1 MKKLGRKICFRYA
14 ADAVRTRMYRN
25 YRQLRDGWTKNLVL
39 LFPNPGGLAMKSLIL
54 GAAPWTA
61 LALLPVVRSW
71 WWAAIVVAAFISLT
85 LRIRPANFTW
95 NMEILGGFF
104 GMPMFA
110 YLLLR
115 SKRAHA
121 THRVPWKGR
130 NYTGSIDNR
139 PHGKIAPPNPTTA
152 GRLS

>member
-1 MKKLGRKICFRYA
+1 
-14 ADAVRTRMYRN
+14 MYRN

-39 LFPNPGGLAMKSLIL
+39 LFPRPGWLAAK
-54 GAAPWTA
+54 T
-61 LALLPVVRSW
+61 LLLWAISWIVMVFAFAQLRQW
-71 WWAAIVVAAFISLT
+71 WWNPIFVAAFLYLT
-85 LRIRPANFTW
+85 LRTRRANFD
-95 NMEILGGFF
+95 MAMSLLAASF

-121 THRVPWKGR
+121 TGNVSWKGR
-130 NYTGSIDNR
+130 TYTGEDH
-139 PHGKIAPPNPTTA
+139 PPTKITQPTPTTA